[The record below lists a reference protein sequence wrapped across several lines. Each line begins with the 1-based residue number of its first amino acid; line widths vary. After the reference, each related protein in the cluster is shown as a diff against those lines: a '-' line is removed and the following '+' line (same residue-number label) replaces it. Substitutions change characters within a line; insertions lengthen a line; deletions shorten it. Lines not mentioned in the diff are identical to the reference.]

1 MRNPEQTRKL
11 IVEKAMLLFNLKG
24 YRSTSLSDITK
35 ITGIT
40 KGAIYGNFENKDAVA
55 VASFEAAVEIV
66 LSDLRKRI
74 KSAKTAPD
82 KLKAITGYYSDY
94 AKNSPIDGGCPIIN
108 TAIEADDNYPM
119 LRIKVVR
126 VMGIIKDSIKKII
139 NRGIQENQIKKDI
152 LVDEFALTFYAAIE
166 GAILISRVE
175 GDTETYSLV
184 RKNLEKQIKEI
195 SI

>member
-1 MRNPEQTRKL
+1 MRNPEQTRRL

-35 ITGIT
+35 MTGIT
-40 KGAIYGNFENKDAVA
+40 KGAIYGSFENKDAVA
-55 VASFEAAVEIV
+55 VASFESAVEII

-74 KSAKTAPD
+74 RSAKTAPD
-82 KLKAITGYYSDY
+82 KLRAIAGYYSDY
-94 AKNSPIDGGCPIIN
+94 AENSPIEGGCPIIN

-139 NRGIQENQIKKDI
+139 NRGIREKQIKTDI
-152 LVDEFALTFYAAIE
+152 QVDEFALTFYAAIE

-184 RKNLEKQIKEI
+184 RRNLEKQITEI